1 MAPPAQLAP
10 LGQGAREAGM
20 DQTDHLECE
29 DLMAPQGLPE
39 NQEPLERMVHQV
51 FQEVRVIKETLG
63 RPGRKEALA

>member
-1 MAPPAQLAP
+1 
-10 LGQGAREAGM
+10 M

-63 RPGRKEALA
+63 RPGRREALA

>member
-1 MAPPAQLAP
+1 
-10 LGQGAREAGM
+10 M

-63 RPGRKEALA
+63 RPGRREALAWTDPVEMQASPE